1 MLLEEPTYRSFGGSD
16 CSNRCEQVPSRD
28 QSKVEMVLAS
38 LHRNIVGQY
47 ARFVSPFGSKPIVYA
62 DWTASGRALKDIERY
77 LQDNVMSFYGNTHT
91 SASITGHQSSCY
103 RNESRQIIAESV
115 NARITGKA
123 AEDVVLFVGNGC
135 TAAVS
140 KIVSI
145 FDLNIPLQNDDE
157 DCRPVVFVS
166 CYEHHSNLLP
176 WRESVADVVVV
187 AYDIATGVDLVD
199 LERLLV
205 KYSNRRLKIGA
216 FSAASNV
223 TGLCTDVVEAS
234 IMLHKYGALAFFDY
248 ATAAPYVKVD
258 MNPVLADHPDRSL
271 AYKDAVF
278 FSGHKFLG
286 GPGSPGV
293 LVIKKRWLPQS
304 HERPSTCIGGGTV
317 FYVTGEHHRYLSNRE
332 EREEGGTADLLS
344 DVKMGLAVQVK
355 QQLGAAWIED
365 EELRISAYVQS
376 RVEQYQSVVLLGR
389 CSDSVSSATYLS
401 RAKHLPIFSLLLRH
415 RDRFLHFQFVTALLN
430 DLFGVQSRGGCVC
443 AGPFAQLLL
452 GIRADTNREI
462 EKLLLEKHEVY
473 RPGESPLRHR
483 PRL

>member
-1 MLLEEPTYRSFGGSD
+1 MSAYRSFGGSD
-16 CSNRCEQVPSRD
+16 NSEQAPTSD
-28 QSKVEMVLAS
+28 HSKTEVILTS
-38 LHRNIVGQY
+38 LHRNIIGQY
-47 ARFVSPFGSKPIVYA
+47 VRFGSPFGSKPIVYA
-62 DWTASGRALKDIERY
+62 DWTASGRALRDIEHY

-123 AEDVVLFVGNGC
+123 AQDVVLFVGNGC

-140 KIVSI
+140 KIVNI
-145 FDLNIPLQNDDE
+145 FDLNISYLHDD
-157 DCRPVVFVS
+157 DQSRPVVFVS

-187 AYDIATGVDLVD
+187 AYDVITGVDLVD

-223 TGLCTDVVEAS
+223 TGLCTDVLEVS
-234 IMLHKYGALAFFDY
+234 MLLHKHGALAFFDY
-248 ATAAPYVKVD
+248 ATAAPYVKID
-258 MNPVLADHPDRSL
+258 MNPILADHPSGSL
-271 AYKDAVF
+271 AYMDAVY

-304 HERPSTCIGGGTV
+304 HERPSSCIGGGTV
-317 FYVTGEHHRYLSNRE
+317 FYVTEEHHRYLSNRE

-344 DVKMGLAVQVK
+344 DVKMGLAVQIK
-355 QQLGAAWIED
+355 QQLGATWIED

-376 RVEQYQSVVLLGR
+376 RLEQHQSVVLLGR
-389 CSDSVSSATYLS
+389 CSDSVSSTRYFS
-401 RAKHLPIFSLLLRH
+401 QTRHLPIFSFLLRYS
-415 RDRFLHFQFVTALLN
+415 DRFLHFHFVTALLN

-452 GIRADTNREI
+452 GIRTDANRVI

-473 RPGESPLRHR
+473 RPGKS
-483 PRL
+483 